1 MNEWTTLVKSAIA
14 ILVLLLAIGVI
25 IFLAFLGLNAANRG
39 ADNLAANIG
48 TLDRRAF
55 ESYNNTQVNGTA
67 VRNAIGQFR
76 DQPVAVIVR
85 TRMNGV
91 ITPAG
96 GGNLMHTATNY
107 AAQLGTFA
115 PGHEWGAVGGGFNLA
130 GGWLAD
136 QGIFRP
142 GESPPMT
149 ISRDV
154 QFNNTQQA
162 QDPSSPNFINPN
174 GNFRAALIVD
184 INEQVIGVVF
194 EQQPRGADTW
204 LTTP

>member
-1 MNEWTTLVKSAIA
+1 MNEWTSLVKSAVVIM
-14 ILVLLLAIGVI
+14 VLLLAIGVV

-39 ADNLAANIG
+39 GDNLAANLG

-67 VRNAIGQFR
+67 VMNAIGRFR

-85 TRMNGV
+85 TRMNGTDV
-91 ITPAG
+91 ATGA
-96 GGNLMHTATNY
+96 HAATNY
-107 AAQLGTFA
+107 AARLGPNA
-115 PGHEWGAVGGGFNLA
+115 PGHGWGAAGGGFNLA

-142 GESPPMT
+142 GIGAAAMT
-149 ISRDV
+149 VERDV
-154 QFNNTQQA
+154 QFNNTNQA
-162 QDPSSPNFINPN
+162 QNPASPNFINPN
-174 GNFRAALIVD
+174 GNFRAALIID

-194 EQQPRGADTW
+194 EQTPHESTW
-204 LTTP
+204 FVMP